1 MGIVDISSL
10 HRCGVRMNGV
20 LIEWNSWLGYFFI
33 FFHFLHV
40 RTCHTIQKQYLQK
53 SCIPFY
59 NSAVGIQ
66 LTWIKLDRKKNE
78 YPLYK

>member
-1 MGIVDISSL
+1 MGIVDNSSL

-20 LIEWNSWLGYFFI
+20 LIEWNPWLGYFI
-33 FFHFLHV
+33 FFTFYTYVHV
-40 RTCHTIQKQYLQK
+40 TQYKKPYLQK

-66 LTWIKLDRKKNE
+66 
-78 YPLYK
+78 

>member
-20 LIEWNSWLGYFFI
+20 LIEWNPWLGYFYI
-33 FFHFLHV
+33 FTFFT
-40 RTCHTIQKQYLQK
+40 RTYMSHNTKTIFTKC
-53 SCIPFY
+53 CIPFY

-66 LTWIKLDRKKNE
+66 LTWINWTE
-78 YPLYK
+78 